1 MMSTT
6 PFHARGGRQPKR
18 DSLRSTPLGA
28 IWEGL
33 PWRDRQLLLWL
44 QSGDIVT
51 SGLAAVLVYGPLR
64 TAQRRLARL
73 VELGIL
79 RGFWASSSYR
89 PRGRHAF
96 VLRRAARLDLE
107 RLMWPEGR
115 RGRGPELPS
124 SAAIHQL
131 ATHDLLAAFLR
142 VGDPEKGEG
151 IFAWVPER
159 AAARLFDGY
168 LRPDAIAG
176 IRVGDRTIA
185 LFIERDLGTERG
197 EDIPDKMARY
207 RAVFARAPE
216 LAVVVGFVVE
226 SSRRARTIQNLARNE
241 RSAGSRLQFLTALDA
256 EMRADPLGSI
266 WGDGEVSAPTRHLA
280 PITTATNWPI
290 LLPGC
295 LTEHDVHA
303 AMDERAVAMIAPLH
317 GYLG

>member
-1 MMSTT
+1 MSTT
-6 PFHARGGRQPKR
+6 PLHARGGRQPKR

-107 RLMWPEGR
+107 RLLWPEGR

-226 SSRRARTIQNLARNE
+226 SVAARAR
-241 RSAGSRLQFLTALDA
+241 SR
-256 EMRADPLGSI
+256 I
-266 WGDGEVSAPTRHLA
+266 W
-280 PITTATNWPI
+280 
-290 LLPGC
+290 PGTSGRPVPVC
-295 LTEHDVHA
+295 SS
-303 AMDERAVAMIAPLH
+303 
-317 GYLG
+317 